1 MKNIYTRHKQYG
13 FFDLGIGLGLLAIFG
28 GTAAV
33 VTTEKSE
40 QTAMVEQRV
49 QVDPVKIPAEINI
62 VQSSVGK

>member
-1 MKNIYTRHKQYG
+1 MKNINTKRKQYG

-40 QTAMVEQRV
+40 QTVVVEQQA
-49 QVDPVKIPAEINI
+49 QVESAKIPAEITI
-62 VQSSVGK
+62 VQSSVGN